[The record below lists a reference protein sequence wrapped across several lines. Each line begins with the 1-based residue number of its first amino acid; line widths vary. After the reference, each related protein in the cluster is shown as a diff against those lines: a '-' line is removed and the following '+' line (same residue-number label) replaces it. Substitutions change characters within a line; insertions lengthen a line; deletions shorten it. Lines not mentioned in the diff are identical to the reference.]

1 MSFAIL
7 VSSMKWVTRTHVHV
21 DRVAS
26 PWLINRFIDSRAA
39 FDFIPWPGK
48 LPEKDVG
55 TPFDFPDLDIPF
67 THHDGKCTFE
77 VLIGHYN
84 LQDPV
89 LSEMANIIHGADI
102 KADIDKMPESSGVE
116 LALSG
121 LAYVSRNDH
130 QAIQRGFILCDSIY
144 AGLLLRMLK
153 QEMKEELEEK
163 SREDAFHLLQ
173 TELRRR
179 LPATIEVG

>member
-1 MSFAIL
+1 
-7 VSSMKWVTRTHVHV
+7 MKWITRTHVHV
-21 DRVAS
+21 DRVAC
-26 PWLINRFIDSRAA
+26 PWLISRFIDSRAE
-39 FDFIPWPGK
+39 FVFIPWPGD
-48 LPEKDVG
+48 LHDKDVG

-102 KADIDKMPESSGVE
+102 KADFNRIPESSGIE

-144 AGLLLRMLK
+144 AGLLLRTLK
-153 QEMKEELEEK
+153 QEMKKELEGM
-163 SREDAFHLLQ
+163 SREETFHLLQ
-173 TELRRR
+173 TELKRR
-179 LPATIEVG
+179 LPETIEVG

>member
-1 MSFAIL
+1 
-7 VSSMKWVTRTHVHV
+7 MKWITRTHVHV
-21 DRVAS
+21 DRVAC
-26 PWLINRFIDSRAA
+26 PWLISRFIDSRAE

-48 LPEKDVG
+48 HPDKDVG
-55 TPFDFPDLDIPF
+55 TPFDFPNLDIPF

-77 VLIGHYN
+77 VLINHYS

-89 LSEMANIIHGADI
+89 LSEMANIIHAADI
-102 KADIDKMPESSGVE
+102 EADMAVIPESKGVE

-121 LAYVSRNDH
+121 LAYVSSNDH

-144 AGLLLRMLK
+144 AGLLLRTLK
-153 QEMKEELEEK
+153 QEMKKELEGK
-163 SREDAFHLLQ
+163 SREDTFHLLQ
-173 TELRRR
+173 TELRQR